1 MKRSAMRERHTR
13 ISLRS
18 IQATMA
24 VARPTIQGSSMRS
37 PVRLFLH
44 LAAMAAAFCGLAAP
58 AWSQAYPAR
67 PVHVL
72 VGFPGGSS
80 QDIVARMVGAWLSA
94 RLGQP
99 FIIDNRPG
107 AGGNIA
113 VAAAANAAP
122 DGYTLLMIGPNN
134 AVNATLYDNLS
145 FDFIRDIAPVGSIM
159 RVPLVMEVNLSVPA
173 VTVAAFIA
181 YAKANRGKINM
192 ASAGNGTATHV
203 AGELFKMMAG
213 VDMVHV
219 PYRGTPPAM
228 TDLFGGRVQV
238 IFDNMPGSIGYIRA
252 GKLRPLAVTT
262 AIRSDLLPEVPALSE
277 FVPGYEA
284 SAWYG
289 VGAPRSTPAAV
300 IDTLNREI
308 NAALADPLLRARLID
323 IGGATLPGSP
333 ADLRQLIAEEKEK
346 WGRVV
351 RFSGAKPD

>member
-1 MKRSAMRERHTR
+1 MQSALHR
-13 ISLRS
+13 
-18 IQATMA
+18 
-24 VARPTIQGSSMRS
+24 
-37 PVRLFLH
+37 FLH
-44 LAAMAAAFCGLAAP
+44 LAAVVAACSALSP
-58 AWSQAYPAR
+58 IAWSQTYPAR
-67 PVHVL
+67 PVHVV

-80 QDIVARMVGAWLSA
+80 QDIVARIVGQWLSE

-99 FIIDNRPG
+99 FIIDNRSG

-113 VAAAANAAP
+113 VETVVNAAP
-122 DGYTLLMIGPNN
+122 DGYTLLMTGPNN
-134 AVNATLYDNLS
+134 AVNATLYDHLN
-145 FDFIRDIAPVGSIM
+145 FDFIRDIAPIGSIM
-159 RVPLVMEVNLSVPA
+159 RVPLVMEVNQSVPA
-173 VTVAAFIA
+173 TTVPAFIA
-181 YAKANRGKINM
+181 YAKANPGRINM

-203 AGELFKMMAG
+203 SGELFKMMTG

-262 AIRSDLLPEVPALSE
+262 ATRSDLLPDVPALNE

-289 VGAPRSTPAAV
+289 VGAPRNTPAAV
-300 IDTLNREI
+300 IDRLNREI
-308 NAALADPLLRARLID
+308 NLALAEPALRARLID

-333 ADLRQLIAEEKEK
+333 ADLRKLIAEETEK
-346 WGRVV
+346 WAKVV
-351 RFSGAKPD
+351 RLSGAKAE